1 MLCSRLRVVRH
12 PTSAPSGR
20 SLRFSPVNSTIEEM
34 QMASVS
40 WKRAH
45 RRLPVMTRVGVMMNS
60 GTRERRTEKSP
71 YRPAKVAC
79 VWTKV
84 LLTDVLV
91 SRDTVSSSGCS
102 CWPSLAYSL
111 AWLVTGSITRAALLE
126 GECIFPVQPNRIEL
140 TIFVQN
146 HSSAWT

>member
-1 MLCSRLRVVRH
+1 M
-12 PTSAPSGR
+12 
-20 SLRFSPVNSTIEEM
+20 NSTIEEM
-34 QMASVS
+34 QMANVS
-40 WKRAH
+40 WKRAQ
-45 RRLPVMTRVGVMMNS
+45 RRLLAMTRVGAMMNS
-60 GTRERRTEKSP
+60 GTRERHIEKSP

-84 LLTDVLV
+84 PPTDVLE
-91 SRDTVSSSGCS
+91 SRDMDSSSGCS

-126 GECIFPVQPNRIEL
+126 GECIFPVQPKRIEP